1 MNDTNENIINN
12 FIKAEALAASSDHP
26 VKTNTSEEEV
36 VEKRHKRNVASSLET
51 ALPITDGKSIDIIS
65 ADDHNA
71 EEEVTQGNDNQ
82 NDKSD
87 SIFEVES
94 SSNHLA
100 KSNNDVEEET
110 SETIEITKPEND
122 QKVEDSGM
130 SDAKRSN
137 SSTESEKVLDTDI
150 SEASVVQIEKPP
162 EETKPQ
168 IDGLVVDSIKE
179 PVSELTTYKE
189 ELQKEAEKLTVVEK
203 TLSSDTPKGS
213 VERIDN
219 PPDEI
224 TPQNDGIVGEADNK
238 PVSDLI
244 TQQEGLSKEAE
255 KATMFDEK
263 LISDTPKESVDS
275 IKKPPEEVKPLDV
288 VCAVH
293 PDLEPVSVSIFN
305 QEELSNATE
314 KPILSEKK
322 LESNMPEGSME
333 TTEITPEE
341 IKPLNEEFVVKPDN
355 VSVSELTSYQEELSK
370 EAENP
375 TVLEK
380 ELSSDILKRS
390 VEDSESSPEQ
400 IQSQRD
406 KEHATERTVNQEG
419 LSEGAER
426 PTETP
431 VESVEATVNSLE
443 EIKPLHDE
451 FVAKLDVEPVPKLAT
466 YQEEVPKEAEKP
478 TVLEQK
484 LSSDIQKESVEE
496 IVSSP
501 EEIKAPNDECGNKAD
516 NEPITAPHT
525 EQDGLLEA
533 AQKPSVEIK
542 QQDGG
547 SISEPEQEL
556 VSNPPEDEEE
566 PPSKPLQTHTSH
578 EKLDDINQSSKTES
592 KPGSAVDDKILDLQK
607 STGDLVE
614 SQLESPLTETEST
627 LSSTNKSNTGKISKI
642 ICFFFFLNVHLFK
655 DLKGNNPENSEAV
668 SEADGMP
675 ISQPDNTNSVEVN
688 SLQSVLST
696 LKTNHAL
703 DKENLQQPST

>member
-1 MNDTNENIINN
+1 MAT
-12 FIKAEALAASSDHP
+12 LSDHP

-87 SIFEVES
+87 SISEVES
-94 SSNHLA
+94 SSNLLA
-100 KSNNDVEEET
+100 KSNNDVEEGA

-150 SEASVVQIEKPP
+150 SEASVVQIEQPP

-189 ELQKEAEKLTVVEK
+189 ELQKEAEKLTVEGR
-203 TLSSDTPKGS
+203 TLSSDTSKGS
-213 VERIDN
+213 VEGIDN
-219 PPDEI
+219 PPDKI
-224 TPQNDGIVGEADNK
+224 TPQNDGIVGETDNK

-263 LISDTPKESVDS
+263 LISDTPKESVDP

-305 QEELSNATE
+305 QEELLNATG
-314 KPILSEKK
+314 K
-322 LESNMPEGSME
+322 PEGSTE

-355 VSVSELTSYQEELSK
+355 VSVSELTSYQEELFK

-380 ELSSDILKRS
+380 ELSSDIIKRS
-390 VEDSESSPEQ
+390 VEDSESSPKQ
-400 IQSQRD
+400 IKSQRD
-406 KEHATERTVNQEG
+406 KEHAMERTVNQEG

-431 VESVEATVNSLE
+431 VESVEAIVNSLE

-451 FVAKLDVEPVPKLAT
+451 LVAKLDEEPVPKLAT

-478 TVLEQK
+478 TVLEQE
-484 LSSDIQKESVEE
+484 LSSDIQKESMEE
-496 IVSSP
+496 IESLP
-501 EEIKAPNDECGNKAD
+501 EEIKAPNDECVDKPD

-525 EQDGLLEA
+525 DHDGLLEA
-533 AQKPSVEIK
+533 AQKQSVEIK
-542 QQDGG
+542 QQGG
-547 SISEPEQEL
+547 ESTSKPEQEH

-592 KPGSAVDDKILDLQK
+592 KPDSAVDDKILDLQK
-607 STGDLVE
+607 STGDLDE
-614 SQLESPLTETEST
+614 SQLESPST
-627 LSSTNKSNTGKISKI
+627 SSTHKSNTGKISKI
-642 ICFFFFLNVHLFK
+642 ICKFFFF
-655 DLKGNNPENSEAV
+655 
-668 SEADGMP
+668 
-675 ISQPDNTNSVEVN
+675 
-688 SLQSVLST
+688 
-696 LKTNHAL
+696 
-703 DKENLQQPST
+703 

>member
-1 MNDTNENIINN
+1 M
-12 FIKAEALAASSDHP
+12 ALASDHP
-26 VKTNTSEEEV
+26 VKTNTSEEKV

-51 ALPITDGKSIDIIS
+51 ALPTTNGKNIDKIS
-65 ADDHNA
+65 TDDHDA
-71 EEEVTQGNDNQ
+71 EEECTQGNDNQ

-87 SIFEVES
+87 SISEVES
-94 SSNHLA
+94 SSNLLA

-137 SSTESEKVLDTDI
+137 SSTESEKVLNTDI
-150 SEASVVQIEKPP
+150 SEASVVQIEKGP
-162 EETKPQ
+162 EEAKPL
-168 IDGLVVDSIKE
+168 IDGLVDDSDKE
-179 PVSELTTYKE
+179 PVSEVITNE
-189 ELQKEAEKLTVVEK
+189 EEIQKGAVELTVAEK
-203 TLSSDTPKGS
+203 TLTSDTPKGS
-213 VERIDN
+213 VEGIDN

-255 KATMFDEK
+255 KATMFDKK
-263 LISDTPKESVDS
+263 LISDTPKESVDP
-275 IKKPPEEVKPLDV
+275 IKKPLEEVKPLDV

-314 KPILSEKK
+314 K
-322 LESNMPEGSME
+322 PEGSME

-355 VSVSELTSYQEELSK
+355 VSVSELTSYQEELPK
-370 EAENP
+370 EAEKP

-380 ELSSDILKRS
+380 ELSSDILKR
-390 VEDSESSPEQ
+390 EGSEISPEQ
-400 IQSQRD
+400 IKSQND
-406 KEHATERTVNQEG
+406 KESATERTVSQEG
-419 LSEGAER
+419 NPEGAER

-443 EIKPLHDE
+443 EIKPLDVD
-451 FVAKLDVEPVPKLAT
+451 FVGKLDKEPVLKQAS
-466 YQEEVPKEAEKP
+466 YQEELPKEAEKP
-478 TVLEQK
+478 TVLEQE

-496 IVSSP
+496 IESSP
-501 EEIKAPNDECGNKAD
+501 EEKKPPNDECVDKPD

-525 EQDGLLEA
+525 EQESVLEA
-533 AQKPSVEIK
+533 AQKESVEIK
-542 QQDGG
+542 QQGG
-547 SISEPEQEL
+547 ESTSKAEQEL

-566 PPSKPLQTHTSH
+566 PPSKPMQTHTSH
-578 EKLDDINQSSKTES
+578 EKLNDINESSKTES
-592 KPGSAVDDKILDLQK
+592 KPYSAVDDKILDLQK

-614 SQLESPLTETEST
+614 SQLESPSTETEST
-627 LSSTNKSNTGKISKI
+627 LSSPNKSNTGKISKI
-642 ICFFFFLNVHLFK
+642 ICKFFFLMFIC
-655 DLKGNNPENSEAV
+655 LK
-668 SEADGMP
+668 
-675 ISQPDNTNSVEVN
+675 I
-688 SLQSVLST
+688 
-696 LKTNHAL
+696 
-703 DKENLQQPST
+703 